1 MNYIEIFEEIVTII
15 HNDYSGC
22 LDKKGW
28 DSPDEYRR
36 EIIELENQKLLDPQK
51 FVQIVSDYLLD
62 CKDQHLFVKLS
73 NSSSNKMMNVGFKVR
88 RYEDLLYIYEVDRET
103 RVHKGMAIKSLDNIT
118 IPELAA
124 IHKRLLMEDK
134 YERQRWEPILKKYK
148 MCEIVDQND
157 QIIQMDIR
165 LYEPNNKEP
174 EYSIKEIN
182 EDTLL
187 MKITDFLNVN
197 AIDRLIKDWE
207 DRLDSC
213 TNLIIDVRVNGGGS
227 DDSYFP
233 LLNYIVDRSCSL
245 VEFAGTD
252 DTAIFNC
259 THRNFTN
266 KIEPLYEELEK
277 AENEETR
284 KFLQIYIDEW
294 KRNIGKGFVELD
306 FSELAQD
313 IYFQAKGKPEKV
325 IILSDYY
332 CGSSGDQFVEV
343 CKNSKKVT
351 VIGRATMGVTDYS
364 NLAIQTWNNQ
374 IELWY
379 PTSRVSKIDNGMGLT
394 GVGVLPDIYIPWTP
408 EHIFEDI
415 DLKKALSLCENV
427 KEI

>member
-1 MNYIEIFEEIVTII
+1 MNYLEIFEDIVSII
-15 HNDYSGC
+15 HHDYSGC

-28 DSPDEYRR
+28 DSPEVYKR
-36 EIIELENQKLLDPQK
+36 ELLELENQQLLDPQK
-51 FVQIVSDYLLD
+51 FVQLVSDYLLD
-62 CKDQHLFVKLS
+62 LKDQHLFMKLS
-73 NSSSNKMMNVGFKVR
+73 NSATSKMMNVGFKVR
-88 RYEDLLYIYEVDRET
+88 RHGDLLYIYEIDKET
-103 RVHKGMAIKSLDNIT
+103 RLERGMAIQSLGNIT
-118 IPELAA
+118 IPELAV
-124 IHKRLLMEDK
+124 IHKKSLMETK
-134 YERQRWEPILKKYK
+134 HERQRWEPILKKYK
-148 MCEIVDQND
+148 MCEIVGLNGQLF
-157 QIIQMDIR
+157 QMD
-165 LYEPNNKEP
+165 LEHYEPSKTEP
-174 EYSIKEIN
+174 EYSIKQVN
-182 EDTLL
+182 KDTLL

-197 AIDRLIKDWE
+197 AINKLIKDWE
-207 DRLDSC
+207 DKLDSC

-227 DDSYFP
+227 DDTYFP

-245 VEFAGTD
+245 EEFAGTD

-306 FSELAQD
+306 FSELAED
-313 IYFQAKGKPEKV
+313 LHFEAKGKLEKV

-343 CKNSKKVT
+343 CKNSKKVI

-364 NLAIQTWNNQ
+364 NLAIQTWNGQ
-374 IELWY
+374 FELWY
-379 PTSRVSKIDNGMGLT
+379 PTSKMSKIDKGEGLT

-408 EHIFEDI
+408 EHIYEDM

-427 KEI
+427 QRV